1 MTDPVRD
8 QYEALPY
15 PAREPRDEAK
25 RLIEGSPSHL
35 LEVNHYVFAG
45 RRDFTRPFRALVAGG
60 GTGDA
65 TVMLAQHLAD
75 RGCPAEIVH
84 LDLSDAAIRVAAA
97 RAGARGLGFVRFV
110 ASSLEDLPGL
120 GLGRFDYIDCCGVLH
135 HLADPAAGLG
145 ILAAALAEGGGMG
158 LMVYGALGRTGVYHV
173 QAMLRLLA
181 PAESVAVRLDLA
193 RRLLR
198 QLPPTNWFARN
209 PALGDHLLAGDAG
222 LYDLLLHAR
231 DRAFTVP
238 EIVDLAAGAGLEIAA
253 FVEPWRYRPESYLN
267 DPALLERLAG
277 LDRIEAAGFAEQL
290 AGNLK
295 SHIFYVVAAGRAA
308 SAVARPDDPSAVPVL
323 RARLGEASGGA
334 RDGAAL
340 PRVSKPGG
348 GLTVRINGL
357 EARFALPP
365 RAGPILARIDGRRS
379 LREIHDDL
387 AAAGRGRLD
396 WPTFKADFDRVY
408 ALLNGLNRLFVAYP
422 AG

>member
-15 PAREPRDEAK
+15 PARDPRDEAK

-35 LEVNHYVFAG
+35 LEINHYVFAG

-110 ASSLEDLPGL
+110 AGSLEDLPGL

-145 ILAAALAEGGGMG
+145 LLADALADGGGMG
-158 LMVYGALGRTGVYHV
+158 LMVYGALGRTGVYHA

-181 PAESVAVRLDLA
+181 PADPPAVRLDLA

-209 PALGDHLLAGDAG
+209 PAVGDHLRAGDAG

-231 DRAFTVP
+231 DRAYTVP

-253 FVEPWRYRPESYLN
+253 FIEPWRYRPESYLN
-267 DPALLERLAG
+267 DPALLERLSG
-277 LDRIEAAGFAEQL
+277 LDRLEEAAFAEQL

-295 SHIFYVVAAGRAA
+295 SHIFYVVAAAPAA
-308 SAVARPDDPSAVPVL
+308 GAVARPDDPSAVPSL
-323 RARLGEASGGA
+323 

-340 PRVSKPGG
+340 AKAPKPGG
-348 GLTVRINGL
+348 GLTVRIDGI
-357 EARFALPP
+357 EARFALPR
-365 RAGPILARIDGRRS
+365 RAGPILARVDGRRT

-387 AAAGRGRLD
+387 AAAERGRLD
-396 WPTFKADFDRVY
+396 WPTFKADFDSVY
-408 ALLNGLNRLFVAYP
+408 ALLNGLNRMFVTHP